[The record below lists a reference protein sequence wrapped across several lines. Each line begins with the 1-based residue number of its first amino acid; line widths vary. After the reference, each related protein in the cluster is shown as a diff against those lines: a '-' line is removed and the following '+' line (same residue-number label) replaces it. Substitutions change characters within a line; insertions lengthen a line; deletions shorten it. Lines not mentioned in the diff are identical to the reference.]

1 MSGCKE
7 DDKVEPEVEIFLEE
21 TRLSGRNKIVLNCK
35 AQEGRLVTKG
45 IRSMNHFYADGSH
58 QGFATG
64 GTDFTTFQRPPIY
77 KDYLVELRGESLHL
91 FDGFGTDFI
100 SVKLLDSTFDRYTF
114 VSNWVNDCVLFTE
127 NDEMWIAYQ
136 SFTTA
141 FRTRT
146 KFLKVSLISFGNHKY
161 EIIDPD
167 SEITEIEAWYWL
179 DNKLYVSNGGSAH
192 KISGD
197 GLTKEIIRNGIFRMF
212 ELDDVLWAIS
222 FGDFIYHSSD
232 GGETWD
238 LFNDDKRIRLSLFR
252 FQNIEGRVLGYW
264 NGQLIELSSNLSDN
278 GTTTLTSRKINTDG
292 MGDVDITSVAK
303 FNGRYYVGTFNGLF
317 SKSEANFFTY
327 ME

>member
-1 MSGCKE
+1 
-7 DDKVEPEVEIFLEE
+7 
-21 TRLSGRNKIVLNCK
+21 VLNCK

-77 KDYLVELRGESLHL
+77 KDYLVELRGEQLRLYSRNLSGGVIYI
-91 FDGFGTDFI
+91 DI
-100 SVKLLDSTFDRYTF
+100 KERDSTFSNFLF
-114 VSNWVNDCVLFTE
+114 VNNWVNDCILFSD
-127 NDEMWIAYQ
+127 NDIMWVAYQ
-136 SFTTA
+136 SFA
-141 FRTRT
+141 NQKKSTR
-146 KFLKVSLISFGNHKY
+146 FLKVDLSSFNPSYQIVNPREDIYPIS
-161 EIIDPD
+161 
-167 SEITEIEAWYWL
+167 SWYL
-179 DNKLYVSNGGSAH
+179 LNKKLYVSNGGSAY

-264 NGQLIELSSNLSDN
+264 NGQLIELSSSLSDN
-278 GTTTLTSRKINTDG
+278 GTTALTSREINTDG

-303 FNGRYYVGTFNGLF
+303 FNGRYYMGTFNGLF